1 MQTIATKVNI
11 NQDRKLTIQL
21 PDNIPAGEYEVVL
34 VLNNSLPQTS
44 VQPSIAAA
52 QALLRQFVLPGREL
66 AKELIEQR
74 REEGQHE

>member
-21 PDNIPAGEYEVVL
+21 PDRIPAGEYEVVL
-34 VLNNSLPQTS
+34 VLNNSLPHS

-52 QALLRQFVLPGREL
+52 QAMNCVSLSRQEENLP
-66 AKELIEQR
+66 KN
-74 REEGQHE
+74 